1 MHKHNEKEYET
12 NNNYSKYFVQFKKK
26 HISRDIKSYIYD
38 GLGTMAS
45 FASML
50 GLFCCLWGGCF
61 FFFDAVALHA
71 AAAFEGKALG
81 SIALVSNEES
91 GSDKETDDL
100 MRICKGRKMRILVA
114 HRDSLSGCGAWC
126 KAAGTNSQK
135 SHFLACI

>member
-1 MHKHNEKEYET
+1 MRIASPALMLAAPRGVAAMSSAAGPMQRALHETLTAALAPVHLVLENESHKHSVPAGSE
-12 NNNYSKYFVQFKKK
+12 SHFKLL
-26 HISRDIKSYIYD
+26 IVS
-38 GLGTMAS
+38 
-45 FASML
+45 
-50 GLFCCLWGGCF
+50 
-61 FFFDAVALHA
+61 
-71 AAAFEGKALG
+71 AAFEGKALG